1 MTNAAAAQPSSP
13 TESGLRRLLATLC
26 LTQITSWGV
35 LYYAFTV
42 LSVRITER
50 TGWSQPVVTAAFSA
64 ALVTS
69 ALVGIVVGRWLDR
82 HGPHGVMSAGAVLG
96 PVAIVGVALSP
107 NLLWFVAAWI
117 AAGVAMGALF
127 YPPAVPALTPWCGP
141 RPVGALTVV
150 PFGRRPSHPLFP
162 PATHAQ
168 T

>member
-13 TESGLRRLLATLC
+13 TESGLRRTLATLC

-82 HGPHGVMSAGAVLG
+82 HGPHGGMSAGAVLG

-117 AAGVAMGALF
+117 AAGEALGAGL
-127 YPPAVPALTPWCGP
+127 YPPVVAQFAPRHCPPPVRALSY
-141 RPVGALTVV
+141 L
-150 PFGRRPSHPLFP
+150 PFVAAH
-162 PATHAQ
+162 
-168 T
+168 